1 MSTGFA
7 GKTPTAFSEI
17 YLFGNLPLKTGL
29 FYVEAV
35 FARESDEKDYPFN
48 LNASR
53 PK

>member
-1 MSTGFA
+1 MERRRNVHWFRGENTDG
-7 GKTPTAFSEI
+7 
-17 YLFGNLPLKTGL
+17 LFGNLPLKTGL